1 MKEDTSLEDL
11 IEQFLDRCRS
21 GDAPDAGS
29 FAAEHPGHSAKLLEI
44 LPLMLEMEGLRCE
57 KTQKI
62 FPLSSHAPN
71 LPDSDYKLLR
81 KIGSG
86 GMGVV
91 FEALQISLNRKVAV
105 KLLSSSLLADALQR
119 EHFENEARVI
129 AMLHHPNIVKILSAG
144 CSPER
149 CYYAMELIEGKGLDQ
164 CSFNDPREIARIG
177 LQAAKA
183 LAYAHSCGIM
193 HRDIKPANLLLDA
206 NGEVHVSDFGLA
218 FVLRGDN
225 EIVEREGSRSGTLRY
240 MSPERLTDGVN
251 TFSSDQYSLGAT
263 LYELITKSPLLPER
277 SPKELMERICREPVP
292 PLQCAEPDLAAIIN
306 KSVSYHPGNRYRNM
320 DELAEELQHF
330 LNHEPVHAAAPSP
343 VRRLV
348 LWAKRKPAVAVLAFA
363 ALSCAA
369 AFVIALAEGYR
380 RTADA
385 LNLAKKNAAVADAT
399 LSQVFARVAEQPPSQ
414 KNTLLLSALLPYYQM
429 IAGER
434 NLPDSKISEAN
445 AILGECAL
453 RAGSYALAGEAFR
466 NMMKFRTNAF
476 PLNQLA
482 AALKKQG
489 KEKESTE
496 LSRQVAARFSG
507 SEKAEDRFEAVRALL
522 ALSGSPES
530 KERSQAFRILED
542 LLANHADNPDY
553 RFLYAQLLG
562 GNPRLFRNK
571 RIPGVEPNAVI
582 LLLQLADA
590 HPERPEYGLALVEL
604 MLRKF
609 RYARSFRER
618 ERQEAA
624 DAVNLSERLLG
635 RWPNDPQIVSAV
647 VQLHRRYLELLRRR
661 GEDAGVRK
669 GTDRLLGI
677 LEILFYNPE
686 ISDSVKE
693 HLLHLQFRHLDL
705 FRRGNRTE
713 EATLLLEKIKRE
725 LDYYHGPELPEF
737 RKKLEAETERK
748 PDAVSNSKYERSR

>member
-1 MKEDTSLEDL
+1 MNEEISLEDL
-11 IEQFLDRCRS
+11 IELFLDRCRAGS
-21 GDAPDAGS
+21 TPDAAS
-29 FAAEHPGHSAKLLEI
+29 FAAEHPEHSAELLKI
-44 LPLMLEMEGLRCE
+44 LPLLLEMEGLGHE

-62 FPLSSHAPN
+62 SPQPSQAPN
-71 LPDSDYKLLR
+71 LPDSDYRLLR

-91 FEALQISLNRKVAV
+91 FEALQISLNRRVAV

-119 EHFENEARVI
+119 ERFENEARVI

-164 CSFNDPREIARIG
+164 CTFSDLREIAGIG

-206 NGEVHVSDFGLA
+206 AGEVHVSDFGLA

-240 MSPERLTDGVN
+240 MSPERLADGVN

-263 LYELITKSPLLPER
+263 LYELIAKSPLLPER

-292 PLQCAEPDLAAIIN
+292 PLQCSEPDLAAIIN
-306 KSVSYHPGNRYRNM
+306 KSISYHPGSRYRSM
-320 DELAEELQHF
+320 DEMAEELQHF
-330 LNHEPVHAAAPSP
+330 LNREPVHAASPSP
-343 VRRLV
+343 AKRLV
-348 LWAKRKPAVAVLAFA
+348 LWTKRKPAVAALTFA
-363 ALSCAA
+363 AFSCAA

-385 LNLAKKNAAVADAT
+385 LEQAERNAAVADET
-399 LSQVFARVAEQPPSQ
+399 LSQVFARIAEQPPSQ
-414 KNTLLLSALLPYYQM
+414 KNTLLLSTLLPYYRM

-434 NLPDSKISEAN
+434 NLPDSKICEAN
-445 AILGECAL
+445 AIIGECAL
-453 RAGSYALAGEAFR
+453 RAGSYALAEKAFR
-466 NMMKFRTNAF
+466 SMMKFRTDAF

-489 KEKESTE
+489 KAEEAEE

-522 ALSGSPES
+522 ALSNSPES
-530 KERSQAFRILED
+530 KERSQAFGILEA
-542 LLANHADNPDY
+542 LLADHPNHPEY
-553 RFLYAQLLG
+553 RFQYAQLLG

-571 RIPGVEPNAVI
+571 RIPGIEPNAVV

-618 ERQEAA
+618 ERREAA
-624 DAVNLSERLLG
+624 DTVTLSERLLG

-647 VQLHRRYLELLRRR
+647 VQLHKRYLELLRQR
-661 GEDAGVRK
+661 GKDAEAGK
-669 GTDRLLGI
+669 ETNRLLGI

-686 ISDSVKE
+686 ISDAVKE
-693 HLLHLQFRHLDL
+693 NLLRLQFRHLEL
-705 FRRGNRTE
+705 FRRSGRTE
-713 EATLLLEKIKRE
+713 DAALLLEKIKRE
-725 LDYYHGPELPEF
+725 LNHYHGAELPEF
-737 RKKLEAETERK
+737 RKKLETETGRHSQLKPRK
-748 PDAVSNSKYERSR
+748 EQTIP